1 MISPAGFSTE
11 RRNEMNNDAEK
22 SVVRKPLEEMDV
34 IDNFLFN
41 EIMANEE
48 DGIEVCRMIL
58 SLVMKREIGE
68 IRYTPQKIVPGVS
81 ETNHGIIMDTYIT
94 EQISE
99 DGTNKPD
106 VNIYDVEPDKL
117 KDKKKWL
124 PRRSRYYADL
134 IDVKLL
140 TSGTDY
146 DKLPDLMTIF
156 ITSYDPFGM
165 DAMYYEA
172 GSIIKTHPGI
182 QYNDGIRRVYL
193 YVDGK
198 LPDDPTPED
207 RKLQNLLRYIGK
219 SISSNV
225 KDDFT
230 KKLDNIV
237 RKTKADKEVGV
248 RLVKSWE
255 IEKEIQDAVR
265 KEDQIIIDAE
275 RKRADAAE
283 TKADAAEARADKAEK
298 DAKEAREEL
307 AKYIS
312 KYGELK

>member
-1 MISPAGFSTE
+1 MSNETE
-11 RRNEMNNDAEK
+11 KML
-22 SVVRKPLEEMDV
+22 VRKPLEEMDV

-48 DGIEVCRMIL
+48 DGIELCRMIL

-68 IRYTPQKIVPGVS
+68 IHYTPQKSVPGIS

-106 VNIYDVEPDKL
+106 INVYDIEPDKL
-117 KDKKKWL
+117 KDKRMWL

-140 TSGTDY
+140 SSGTDY

-165 DAMYYEA
+165 NAMYYEA
-172 GSIIKTHPGI
+172 GSIVKTHPKI
-182 QYNDGIRRVYL
+182 QYNDGIRRVFL
-193 YVDGK
+193 YVHGN
-198 LPDDPTPED
+198 LPDNPAPED
-207 RKLQNLLRYIGK
+207 RKLWNLLRYIGK
-219 SISSNV
+219 SISANV
-225 KDDFT
+225 KDDLT
-230 KKLDNIV
+230 KKLDSIV

-255 IEKEIQDAVR
+255 IEKEIRDAVK
-265 KEDQIIIDAE
+265 KEDQIIIDTE
-275 RKRADAAE
+275 RERADAAE
-283 TKADAAEARADKAEK
+283 IRADEAEKNAKLAEK
-298 DAKEAREEL
+298 DAKAVREEL
-307 AKYIS
+307 AKYKA